1 MLEAHFLEKSLIVRI
16 THATG
21 PIALR
26 VAETGLIPIW
36 GVVRHRGRRSGKLY
50 STPIAIRPTPDGF
63 VLPLPWGE
71 GTDWCRNLRM
81 AGGGIVHWSGA
92 DIEVSNPEIIDTADA
107 LPAFDSFMR
116 PIVKRIGIKKFLRV
130 RRAIVAKDVG
140 SLIGRT
146 A

>member
-1 MLEAHFLEKSLIVRI
+1 MEKNLMIRI

-26 VAETGLIPIW
+26 VAETGRIPIW
-36 GVVRHRGRRSGKLY
+36 AVVRHRGRRSGKLY

-71 GTDWCRNLRM
+71 GTDWCRNLRA
-81 AGGGIVHWSGA
+81 AGGGIVRWGGA
-92 DIEVSNPEIIDTADA
+92 DIEVDGPEIIDTADA
-107 LPAFDSFMR
+107 LPAFDAYMR
-116 PIVKRIGIKKFLRV
+116 PIVNLVGIKKFLRV
-130 RRAIVAKDVG
+130 RRAVARPETG